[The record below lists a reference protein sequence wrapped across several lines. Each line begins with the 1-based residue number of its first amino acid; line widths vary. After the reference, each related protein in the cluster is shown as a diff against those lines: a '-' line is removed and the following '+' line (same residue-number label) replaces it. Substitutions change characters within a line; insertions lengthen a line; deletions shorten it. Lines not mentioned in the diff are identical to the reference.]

1 MQRSLDRVIGWT
13 NIAGQVPESVTLHIL
28 RHSFGS
34 TLIRR
39 GVSIEVVS
47 KLMGHS
53 NITIT
58 YNKYIH
64 VLQEQQAMAMDMVSV
79 C

>member
-1 MQRSLDRVIGWT
+1 MTTYLAS
-13 NIAGQVPESVTLHIL
+13 
-28 RHSFGS
+28 SFGS

-53 NITIT
+53 ILQLLTTST
-58 YNKYIH
+58 YM
-64 VLQEQQAMAMDMVSV
+64 LQEQQAMAMDMVSV